1 MIAWT
6 LAAAVPAA
14 VYLFSSY
21 PTLSSYRDAGDMA
34 AGAWTLGVAH
44 PPGYPFFV
52 LLGRAWTTLL
62 PFGSPAYRLN
72 VLSALAA
79 GLAVALTAWA
89 AARAARAA
97 GRERPNPPA
106 LWAAVTLAAAPAF
119 WHLATLSEMYALN
132 ALFGAALLALAVL
145 EGPRPVLAG
154 AFLLGL
160 ATANHQTV
168 LALAPGLLWAAW
180 PRLSRRQWLWASGLF
195 FLGASVFLFL
205 PIRALGDPWL
215 NWGDPSTPAR
225 LWRVLTRGDYGG
237 VRLHPE
243 RPMGLTSPALWR
255 SGAAFSAAVFVAQLS
270 AVGAALAAW
279 GAWTAR
285 RGPLGRV
292 LLPGFLLSGPLFI
305 IWANLEPGRAESMP
319 ILEPHLVL
327 PLICAAALAASG
339 AADLFGR
346 LARRSVPFALAAVVV
361 GALASL
367 WPRRAE
373 AGALL
378 AHRSDFAAW
387 DYGTALAAGLPKG
400 ALILDPDDPTAFTL
414 SYLSAAHGR
423 RPDVTPLLYFRTRW
437 GYALLKK
444 RRPELLP
451 EREITS
457 GRELEDVLVRHNLAA
472 GRSLYVDLPQK
483 APPGVPLVSE
493 GLAYRLL
500 AAPAN
505 QPQREGA
512 LARAETAFKTLSIR
526 RPRPDAGFFSL
537 HATAYW
543 SSALNNAAIEAE
555 RAGRPADAER
565 LYARALA
572 FDPALSQAW
581 NNWAN
586 AALARGDAAAAEG
599 RYRAALRERD
609 DPGVRYNLA
618 RAYLT
623 AGRLAEAEAEYRSV
637 IAQGGPVEAG
647 NDLGL
652 VHMRAG
658 RFEEAEKAFLEVARS
673 HPRFPLTYYNLGV
686 LYEKQGKRPLAA
698 EAVRAWAGASGAP
711 EDIRE
716 AEAWYRRL
724 QNR

>member
-1 MIAWT
+1 MPWLL
-6 LAAAVPAA
+6 LALPPAFL
-14 VYLFSSY
+14 YLWSAY

-52 LLGRAWTTLL
+52 LLGKAWTVLL
-62 PFGSPAYRLN
+62 PLGSPAYRLN
-72 VLSALAA
+72 ALSALAA

-89 AARAARAA
+89 AVRAA
-97 GRERPNPPA
+97 GRDKPFPAA
-106 LWAAVTLAAAPAF
+106 LWAVVALAFAPAF

-132 ALFGAALLALAVL
+132 ALFGAALLTLAAL
-145 EGPRPVLAG
+145 EGPRPVLGG

-160 ATANHQTV
+160 ACGNHQTV
-168 LALAPGLLWAAW
+168 LALAPGLAWAAW
-180 PRLSRRQWLWASGLF
+180 PRLNRRQRLWAAGLF
-195 FLGASVFLFL
+195 FLGASVFVFL
-205 PIRALGDPWL
+205 PVRALGDPWL
-215 NWGDPSTPAR
+215 NWGDPSTPGR

-243 RPMGLTSPALWR
+243 RPMGLTSPVLWR
-255 SGAAFSAAVFVAQLS
+255 SGAAFSAQVFAAQLG
-270 AVGAALAAW
+270 VTGAALAGW
-279 GAWTAR
+279 GAWAAR
-285 RGPLGRV
+285 RGPLSRILV
-292 LLPGFLLSGPLFI
+292 PGFLLSGPLFI
-305 IWANLEPGRAESMP
+305 VWANLEPGRAETMP

-327 PLICAAALAASG
+327 PLVCAAALAALG
-339 AADLFGR
+339 AADLS
-346 LARRSVPFALAAVVV
+346 RRFPAWGAAALLVAA
-361 GALASL
+361 GASL

-373 AGALL
+373 ASALL
-378 AHRSDFAAW
+378 SHRCDFAAW
-387 DYGTALAAGLPKG
+387 DYGTALAAGVPKG

-414 SYLSAAHGR
+414 SYLNAAHGR

-444 RRPELLP
+444 RSPELLP
-451 EREITS
+451 DREITS

-472 GRSLYVDLPQK
+472 GRPMYVDLPQK

-500 AAPAN
+500 PAPAT
-505 QPQREGA
+505 PARREEA
-512 LARAETAFKTLSIR
+512 LARGAAAFRVLNLR

-537 HATAYW
+537 HAAAYW

-555 RAGRPADAER
+555 KAGRHADSEL

-572 FDPALSQAW
+572 FDPALPQAW

-599 RYRAALRERD
+599 RYRAALSERD

-623 AGRLAEAEAEYRSV
+623 AGRLAEAETEYRAV
-637 IAQGGPVEAG
+637 IAQHGPVEAG

-658 RFEEAEKAFLEVARS
+658 KFDEAEKAFLEVARAN
-673 HPRFPLTYYNLGV
+673 PRFPLTYYNLGV
-686 LYEKQGKRPLAA
+686 LYEKQGKRPQAA
-698 EAVRAWAGASGAP
+698 EAVRTWAAVSGVP
-711 EDIRE
+711 EDVRE
-716 AEAWYRRL
+716 AEGWYLRL
-724 QNR
+724 TR